1 MARAER
7 EQRALRRELL
17 LVRAAAQRAALVA
30 ELDSLK
36 VSASTARSG
45 LGGLLLK
52 VTGALGNR
60 HAYLLNLFTKMIRMA
75 RQHPWIISAV
85 AGGAAR
91 LLRSRSL
98 HWGVLAA
105 VAAAGIWWL
114 QRQGEKTASDSGVS
128 RPYTD

>member
-17 LVRAAAQRAALVA
+17 LVKAAAQRAALVA

-36 VSASTARSG
+36 LSASTARSG

-60 HAYLLNLFTKMIRMA
+60 RAYLLNLFARMIHIA
-75 RQHPWIISAV
+75 RRHPWIISAV

-105 VAAAGIWWL
+105 VVAAGVWWL
-114 QRQGEKTASDSGVS
+114 RRQGEKTATDSGVS
-128 RPYTD
+128 RAYTD